1 MLKLGLPLWKL
12 PICTSEENHKVQCCG
27 CVGRRTWNKKI
38 ALWAATLFTA
48 LCVNVPAWAGP
59 VLTVPI
65 RSGGTVIY
73 DGRGEQHRALG
84 FGIRLGEFAFGSDV
98 LRLFGGRL
106 FFAGEG
112 SWGSHDGNRFWQS
125 GGRLALRGCADL
137 NHDAKC
143 GNGDFRGTL
152 MTATVANVKL
162 IEQNG
167 HLILEARIIEHL
179 NPELAA
185 LLNLSDT
192 RQMGEL
198 ELTLVLLC
206 KGKWWERYSIISGSL
221 GEAIVPEPASF
232 WLLSASLTFLVG
244 SALHRARA
252 SK

>member
-1 MLKLGLPLWKL
+1 
-12 PICTSEENHKVQCCG
+12 
-27 CVGRRTWNKKI
+27 
-38 ALWAATLFTA
+38 
-48 LCVNVPAWAGP
+48 
-59 VLTVPI
+59 
-65 RSGGTVIY
+65 
-73 DGRGEQHRALG
+73 
-84 FGIRLGEFAFGSDV
+84 
-98 LRLFGGRL
+98 
-106 FFAGEG
+106 
-112 SWGSHDGNRFWQS
+112 
-125 GGRLALRGCADL
+125 
-137 NHDAKC
+137 
-143 GNGDFRGTL
+143 

-192 RQMGEL
+192 RQTGEL
-198 ELTLVLLC
+198 ELTLALLC